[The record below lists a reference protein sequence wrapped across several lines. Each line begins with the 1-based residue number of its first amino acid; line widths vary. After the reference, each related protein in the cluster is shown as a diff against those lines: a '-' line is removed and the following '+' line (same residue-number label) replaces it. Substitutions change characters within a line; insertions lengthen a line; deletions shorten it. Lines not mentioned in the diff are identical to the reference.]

1 MEQAFNHLLI
11 HLMVGQRN
19 VKIYANKLKDVT
31 ILHGEAIKQRLEE
44 FVSSSEEKEI
54 QRKKLREYPE
64 VHTDAESQVFFIT
77 STIAK
82 IIDNKG

>member
-1 MEQAFNHLLI
+1 MEQAFNHQSI
-11 HLMVGQRN
+11 HLMVGQRT

-64 VHTDAESQVFFIT
+64 VHTDAESQVF
-77 STIAK
+77 STTFESTNICYK
-82 IIDNKG
+82 I